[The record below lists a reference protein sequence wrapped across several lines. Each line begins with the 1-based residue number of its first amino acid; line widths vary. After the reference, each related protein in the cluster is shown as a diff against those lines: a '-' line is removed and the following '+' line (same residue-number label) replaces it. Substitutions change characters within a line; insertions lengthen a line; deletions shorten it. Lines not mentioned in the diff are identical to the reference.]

1 MITIHA
7 CSKND
12 STVLTKTIDPKS
24 KDEFDN
30 DISVFCAEASRQLGR
45 FYLDFDDSEATVK
58 QALWVEDENS

>member
-30 DISVFCAEASRQLGR
+30 DISLICTEAKEILGK
-45 FYLDFDDSEATVK
+45 FYLDFDDSEASVE
-58 QALWVEDENS
+58 QALWVDEEN

>member
-1 MITIHA
+1 M
-7 CSKND
+7 
-12 STVLTKTIDPKS
+12 TKTIDPKS

>member
-12 STVLTKTIDPKS
+12 STIITKNINPKS

-30 DISVFCAEASRQLGR
+30 DISVIVQNAINELGR
-45 FYLDFDDSEATVK
+45 FYLDFDTFDATDEQKEWVK
-58 QALWVEDENS
+58 EENS

>member
-30 DISVFCAEASRQLGR
+30 DISIICSEAKESLGR
-45 FYLDFDDSEATVK
+45 FYLDFDTMDSTEE
-58 QALWVEDENS
+58 QREWVEDENS